1 MLLNGNSHMPYMKSL
16 TTCLNRI
23 VRKGYTEDF
32 KMTEYGLEALQ
43 HNKSYHPDQVQV
55 VNYFRFEGNSDNA
68 ILLVI
73 ETADGT
79 KGTLIG
85 ADDQHY
91 NRILD
96 KLMKEPGPLHKKVF
110 KN

>member
-1 MLLNGNSHMPYMKSL
+1 MLNGDFHIPYLKSL

-32 KMTEYGLEALQ
+32 KVTEQGLQAVQ
-43 HNKSYHPDQVQV
+43 HHKNYHPDQVRV

-68 ILLVI
+68 LLIVI
-73 ETADGT
+73 ETIDGT
-79 KGTLIG
+79 KGTLVG
-85 ADDQHY
+85 ANDLH
-91 NRILD
+91 NNSTVN
-96 KLMKEPGPLHKKVF
+96 KLIKETNSVNKKII